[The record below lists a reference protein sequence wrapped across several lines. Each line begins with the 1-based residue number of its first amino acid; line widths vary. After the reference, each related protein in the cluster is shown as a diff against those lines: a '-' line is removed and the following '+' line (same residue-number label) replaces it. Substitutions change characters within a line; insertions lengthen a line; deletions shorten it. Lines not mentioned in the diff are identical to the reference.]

1 MWDLIVSVPDHC
13 LSFYFSIKPSLLFS
27 NFGCCISKGS
37 PFRLFD
43 SEVLITTGKALIT
56 FCVDFFDEV
65 F

>member
-1 MWDLIVSVPDHC
+1 MSHLPLILMNRLNQTESAIFK
-13 LSFYFSIKPSLLFS
+13 LWMLYF
-27 NFGCCISKGS
+27 KGS

-56 FCVDFFDEV
+56 FCVDFFDKV